1 MAEDMIPADDLN
13 LLLAEHRALLTQIS
27 ELREWAT
34 AVGEH
39 GIPHFGEMGTRME
52 QLRDRLRDH
61 FAEEE
66 KGGYLSPIMEIVPRF
81 AGEIEEL
88 GGQHGE
94 LLLTLDRFI
103 ARLHET
109 EPPFASWQQ
118 AMREFEKFIGALRRH
133 ESRENVIVQAAYG
146 QDIGAAD

>member
-1 MAEDMIPADDLN
+1 MAEDKIPIDDLN
-13 LLLAEHRALLTQIS
+13 SLLAEHRALLTQIS
-27 ELREWAT
+27 ELREWAA

-39 GIPHFGEMGTRME
+39 GIPRFGEMGTRME
-52 QLRDRLRDH
+52 QLRDRLRTH
-61 FAEEE
+61 FEEEE
-66 KGGYLSPIMEIVPRF
+66 KGGYLSPIVEIAPRF

-88 GGQHGE
+88 GGQHTE
-94 LLLTLDRFI
+94 LLQTVDRFI

-118 AMREFEKFIGALRRH
+118 AMREFEEFIVALRQH
-133 ESRENVIVQAAYG
+133 EGRENTIAQAAYG